1 MNAVKLK
8 PNKNNLSYIFWI
20 GLLAAGM
27 LSFLIYGLSFFVS
40 KPTVETI
47 TTRAPQFD
55 SNNQPM
61 QNAKFQSKEKK
72 R

>member
-1 MNAVKLK
+1 MNAVKSK
-8 PNKNNLSYIFWI
+8 SNKNNLSYIFWI
-20 GLLAAGM
+20 GLLVAGI

-55 SNNQPM
+55 SNNQLM
-61 QNAKFQSKEKK
+61 RDVKFQPDKK

>member
-8 PNKNNLSYIFWI
+8 LNKNNLSYIFWI

-27 LSFLIYGLSFFVS
+27 LSFLIYGLSFFAS

-47 TTRAPQFD
+47 TTRAPQSS
-55 SNNQPM
+55 SNIQPM
-61 QNAKFQSKEKK
+61 QNAKFQSNKK
-72 R
+72 H

>member
-1 MNAVKLK
+1 METGTSK
-8 PNKNNLSYIFWI
+8 PNKSISGGIFLKV
-20 GLLAAGM
+20 LLAAGM
-27 LSFLIYGLSFFVS
+27 LLFLSYGLSFFVS

-61 QNAKFQSKEKK
+61 QNAKFQPDKK